1 MDPVD
6 FKRGALM
13 VLGIDFGKAE
23 TCAAVS
29 VRKEIFPVH
38 SSSRPFSIL
47 NGAELWTKKEEA
59 LRYFRE
65 TAERCF
71 GYSISQV
78 RIACPV
84 FSEENERLAMLQA
97 AEDAGM
103 AGTLIEEPIAA
114 TACFDHIYGFKA
126 GEKVAVCDFG
136 RGEFCAA
143 IVEKQPDKSW
153 RILSCRKN
161 EESSGTE
168 FQKSLRDELVKR
180 LSFKNDLSAALE
192 KPHFLAFLEQESE
205 RVMWRLSAM
214 NETVFQVPF
223 GYGDI
228 LECSISRTDF
238 NMLVGSKIWK
248 TVRMLENMAQEI
260 GSALKQMD
268 GVICVGGRAQI
279 PYVQE
284 IVERAAGKHTLRLP
298 DPKMAICRGL
308 IVDTLE

>member
-1 MDPVD
+1 
-6 FKRGALM
+6 M

-23 TCAAVS
+23 TYAAVS
-29 VRKEIFPVH
+29 VGGQIFPVH
-38 SSSRPFSIL
+38 SSSRPSSIW
-47 NGAELWTKKEEA
+47 NGAELWTEKEEA

-65 TAERCF
+65 TAEHCF
-71 GYSISQV
+71 GYAVSQV

-84 FSEENERLAMLQA
+84 SSSEEERLAMLQA
-97 AEDAGM
+97 AKEAGM
-103 AGTLIEEPIAA
+103 TGVLIEEPIAA
-114 TACFDHIYGFKA
+114 IACFDHIYGFKA

-136 RGEFCAA
+136 QGEFSAA

-153 RILSCRKN
+153 KILSSRKN

-180 LSFKNDLSAALE
+180 LSSKNDLSAALE
-192 KPHFLAFLEQESE
+192 KPSFLAFLEQESE
-205 RVMWRLSAM
+205 RVMWRLSVV

-268 GVICVGGRAQI
+268 GVICIGGRAQI

-284 IVERAAGKHTLRLP
+284 IVERAAGKRTLRLP

-308 IVDTLE
+308 IADTLGIAKETIL

>member
-1 MDPVD
+1 MNPVD

-29 VRKEIFPVH
+29 VGKEIFPVH